1 MNVMDLSPIS
11 RRGLL
16 RASGVCLALPW
27 LEAFAAAAPAA
38 QAPKRAVFVFVP
50 NGVNMWEWHPATTG
64 KDYELTPPLKNLA
77 DHRQRFTVFSGLQHK
92 ASPGHGELGVW
103 LTANANYTAGKG
115 AVTKSTISI
124 DQHIAEAVGRQTR
137 WPSMV
142 VGATGGR
149 RTISFDRQ
157 GEPVLADHD
166 LSAIFSE
173 LVGLDGQARLPRR
186 ASILDIVA
194 SQADELR
201 RELGKSD
208 ERKLNEYLDSVRAVE
223 KRVQADIAW
232 QAIAKAEVIDKDRL
246 RLQSDPYAPAHYAE
260 YVDTMFELIYL
271 ALRTDSTRV
280 VSFATTES
288 EGGGPIKSLPCGNWH
303 GTGHNTNDEPPERKP
318 KEYAILSEYDAWW
331 TARLAKFLDRLQG
344 TTEGGHDM
352 LHRTAV
358 LYGSG
363 MSWPASH
370 RAHNLPLL
378 LAGGEGLGFAQG
390 QHLAFNGQKKDVP
403 NDKRLHLNSPK
414 LGPDAVSMS
423 DLLRTISERMD
434 VPAKGFGES
443 RRTLDEL
450 IA

>member
-1 MNVMDLSPIS
+1 MNTTSS
-11 RRGLL
+11 KSHRREFLQT
-16 RASGVCLALPW
+16 SGICLALPW
-27 LEAFAAAAPAA
+27 LERFAAANEADAA
-38 QAPKRAVFVFVP
+38 LRRAVFICVP
-50 NGVNMWEWHPATTG
+50 NGVNMWEWHPAKTG

-77 DHRQRFTVFSGLQHK
+77 DLRQRFTVFSGLQHR
-92 ASPGHGELGVW
+92 AQPGHGELGVW

-115 AVTKSTISI
+115 AVTQSTISI
-124 DQHIAEAVGRQTR
+124 DQHIAETVGRQTR

-166 LSAIFSE
+166 LSAIFAE
-173 LVGLDGQARLPRR
+173 IVGAQGREKLPRR
-186 ASILDIVA
+186 ASILDLIS
-194 SQADELR
+194 SQAADLR

-208 ERKLNEYLDSVRAVE
+208 ERKLDEYLDSVRAVE

-232 QAIAKAEVIDKDRL
+232 RATLNAEVIHEDRL
-246 RLQSDPYAPAHYAE
+246 RLQADPFQPADYAE
-260 YVDTMFELIYL
+260 YIDTMFELIYL
-271 ALRTDSTRV
+271 ALQTDSTRV

-288 EGGGPIKSLPCGNWH
+288 EGGGPIKNLPCGNWH
-303 GTGHNTNDEPPERKP
+303 GTGHNTGDEPPDRKP

-331 TARLAKFLDRLQG
+331 TARLAKFLERLR
-344 TTEGGHDM
+344 TTNEGNHDM
-352 LHRTAV
+352 LRNTAV

-363 MSWPASH
+363 MSWPATH

-390 QHLAFNGQKKDVP
+390 QHLAFNGQQKVIP
-403 NDKRLHLNSPK
+403 NDKREHLTSPK

-423 DLLRTISERMD
+423 DLLRTISEQMG
-434 VPAKGFGES
+434 VVAKGFGES
-443 RRTLDEL
+443 RRTLVEL
-450 IA
+450 LM

>member
-1 MNVMDLSPIS
+1 
-11 RRGLL
+11 
-16 RASGVCLALPW
+16 
-27 LEAFAAAAPAA
+27 
-38 QAPKRAVFVFVP
+38 VFVFVP

-77 DHRQRFTVFSGLQHK
+77 DCRKRFTVFSGLQHK
-92 ASPGHGELGVW
+92 AIPGHGELAVW

-157 GEPVLADHD
+157 GEPVLADQD
-166 LSAIFSE
+166 LSAIFAE
-173 LVGLDGQARLPRR
+173 LVGAHGREKLPRR
-186 ASILDIVA
+186 ASILDLVS
-194 SQADELR
+194 SQAAALR

-208 ERKLNEYLDSVRAVE
+208 ERKLEEYLDSVRTVE

-232 QAIAKAEVIDKDRL
+232 QATARAEVIDKDRL
-246 RLQSDPYAPAHYAE
+246 RLQSDPYAPANYAE
-260 YVDTMFELIYL
+260 YIDTMFELIYL

-288 EGGGPIKSLPCGNWH
+288 EGGGPIKNLPCGNWH
-303 GTGHNTNDEPPERKP
+303 NAGHNTGDAPPEQKP
-318 KEYAILSEYDAWW
+318 KDYATLSEYDAWW
-331 TARLAKFLDRLQG
+331 TARLAKFLARLQG

-352 LHRTAV
+352 LHHTAV

-363 MSWPASH
+363 MSWPAAH
-370 RAHNLPLL
+370 RSDNLPLL
-378 LAGGEGLGFAQG
+378 LAGGEGLRFAQG
-390 QHLAFNGQKKDVP
+390 RHVAFNNQAPVNAAVGKAPPVNKDFGKNPACV
-403 NDKRLHLNSPK
+403 
-414 LGPDAVSMS
+414 S
-423 DLLRTISERMD
+423 DLLRTIAERMD
-434 VPAKGFGES
+434 VPAPGFGES

-450 IA
+450 MA

>member
-1 MNVMDLSPIS
+1 
-11 RRGLL
+11 
-16 RASGVCLALPW
+16 
-27 LEAFAAAAPAA
+27 
-38 QAPKRAVFVFVP
+38 
-50 NGVNMWEWHPATTG
+50 MWEWHPATTG

-77 DHRQRFTVFSGLQHK
+77 ELRQRFTVFSGLQHK
-92 ASPGHGELGVW
+92 AQPGHGELGVW

-115 AVTKSTISI
+115 AVTQSTISI

-166 LSAIFSE
+166 LSAIFAE
-173 LVGLDGQARLPRR
+173 IVGVKGREKLPRR
-186 ASILDIVA
+186 ASILDLVS
-194 SQADELR
+194 SQAADLR
-201 RELGKSD
+201 RKLGKSD
-208 ERKLNEYLDSVRAVE
+208 ERKLDEYLESVRAVE

-232 QAIAKAEVIDKDRL
+232 RATFNSEVIHEDRL
-246 RLQSDPYAPAHYAE
+246 RLQADPFQPADYAE
-260 YVDTMFELIYL
+260 YINTMFELIYL

-288 EGGGPIKSLPCGNWH
+288 EGGGPIKNLPCGNWH
-303 GTGHNTNDEPPERKP
+303 GTGHNTNDEPPDRKP

-331 TARLAKFLDRLQG
+331 TARLARFLERLR
-344 TTEGGHDM
+344 TTIEGEHDM
-352 LHRTAV
+352 LHHTAV

-363 MSWPASH
+363 MSWPATH

-390 QHLAFNGQKKDVP
+390 RHIAFNGQQKDVP
-403 NDKRLHLNSPK
+403 NDKRLHLAAPR
-414 LGPDAVSMS
+414 LGPDAVTMS
-423 DLLRTISERMD
+423 DLLRTISEVCG
-434 VPAKGFGES
+434 VPAEGFGDS
-443 RRTLDEL
+443 RRIVGEL
-450 IA
+450 LA